1 MYLLERCMVLL
12 LPCWKPGTVEK
23 MRTAVV
29 CCCLAG
35 TRTVEEG
42 RTKIRAEE
50 ESEKVKRRKENIMQ
64 ICFKKY
70 FKRGIK
76 Q

>member
-50 ESEKVKRRKENIMQ
+50 ESEKVK
-64 ICFKKY
+64 
-70 FKRGIK
+70 
-76 Q
+76 